1 MGGAGVDRSRILGR
15 RGPLSPAARAGPEHF
30 GALDPARESPH
41 GCLVECRAANESRS
55 PALEEEKTA
64 LEKTVSGPALPLCYR
79 GLNGCWVFHTLI
91 IGLEVCRADIP
102 WARFRASTPCL
113 REYEQWRHL
122 RDPQFLPCGSSPVRH
137 WACGTSSKPSLCN
150 EPRPS

>member
-1 MGGAGVDRSRILGR
+1 MGVAGVDRSRILGR

-64 LEKTVSGPALPLCYR
+64 LEKAVSGPALPLCYR
-79 GLNGCWVFHTLI
+79 GLNGCWLLFFIELVRKRLYERHCVHKGINGAYAISGNNAGGVIFDPYWAEPVVILI
-91 IGLEVCRADIP
+91 
-102 WARFRASTPCL
+102 AR
-113 REYEQWRHL
+113 
-122 RDPQFLPCGSSPVRH
+122 D
-137 WACGTSSKPSLCN
+137 
-150 EPRPS
+150 

>member
-1 MGGAGVDRSRILGR
+1 MGVAGVDRSRILGR

-64 LEKTVSGPALPLCYR
+64 LEKAVSGPALPLCYR
-79 GLNGCWVFHTLI
+79 GLNGCWSHMLFGFPNKESNIFGFKVKFTK
-91 IGLEVCRADIP
+91 A
-102 WARFRASTPCL
+102 
-113 REYEQWRHL
+113 
-122 RDPQFLPCGSSPVRH
+122 QFLTH
-137 WACGTSSKPSLCN
+137 
-150 EPRPS
+150 

>member
-64 LEKTVSGPALPLCYR
+64 LEKAVSGPALPLCYR
-79 GLNGCWVFHTLI
+79 GLNGCWVPFRFLYSRPDIAKAPRMMSNMEDGSGMAETQEKLSIAYSACLI
-91 IGLEVCRADIP
+91 VKLSKVM
-102 WARFRASTPCL
+102 
-113 REYEQWRHL
+113 
-122 RDPQFLPCGSSPVRH
+122 PVTGH
-137 WACGTSSKPSLCN
+137 G
-150 EPRPS
+150 